1 MKTPAEVKFAL
12 ERRLLELASDG
23 GPVPAIVGLHS
34 VTVENDTVFCGF
46 DIVPDPTGAGIL
58 FFEFELP
65 ALVSRDDLRAF
76 GEWLASLGY
85 GGTLH

>member
-1 MKTPAEVKFAL
+1 MTPHKPVAGA
-12 ERRLLELASDG
+12 RARG
-23 GPVPAIVGLHS
+23 GLVPVITGLHS

-46 DIVPDPTGAGIL
+46 DIVPDPTGDGIL

-65 ALVSRDDLRAF
+65 ALVCRDDLRAF
-76 GEWLASLGY
+76 GEWLASSGY

>member
-1 MKTPAEVKFAL
+1 MTPHEVKFAL
-12 ERRLLELASDG
+12 DRKLLELARG
-23 GPVPAIVGLHS
+23 GVVPVITGLHS
-34 VTVENDTVFCGF
+34 VYVEGDTVSVGY
-46 DIVPDPTGAGIL
+46 DIAPDPTGDGIL

-76 GEWLASLGY
+76 GEWLASSGY

>member
-1 MKTPAEVKFAL
+1 MTPHEVKFAL
-12 ERRLLELASDG
+12 DRKLLELARG
-23 GPVPAIVGLHS
+23 GLVPVITGLHS
-34 VTVENDTVFCGF
+34 VTVENDTVFCDF
-46 DIVPDPTGAGIL
+46 DIAPDPTGDGIL

-76 GEWLASLGY
+76 GEWLASSGY